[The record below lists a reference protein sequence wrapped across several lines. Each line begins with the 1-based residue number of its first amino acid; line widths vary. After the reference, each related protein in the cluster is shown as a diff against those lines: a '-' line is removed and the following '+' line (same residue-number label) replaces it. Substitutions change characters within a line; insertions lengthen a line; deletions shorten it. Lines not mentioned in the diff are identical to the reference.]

1 MQKVKEYIIV
11 VGSRAGPFRRCFSYR
26 HFKILLNICLHVW
39 ICSLYASLFNVVISQ
54 AEVILNQLK
63 ELKSKIEGSYFT
75 FQPIVLDK
83 QQATV
88 LKHSVV
94 AFTPKTITEQAKYRI
109 VDQLLRLFE
118 GQVRKVLYACLLTC
132 PWFAAVQDEVSG
144 KAKNNILFVVYVARD
159 EQFFSLATQHEKEL
173 CEVCEEVGST

>member
-1 MQKVKEYIIV
+1 M
-11 VGSRAGPFRRCFSYR
+11 F
-26 HFKILLNICLHVW
+26 L
-39 ICSLYASLFNVVISQ
+39 
-54 AEVILNQLK
+54 VILEAETILSQLK
-63 ELKSKIEGSYFT
+63 DFKSKIEGSYFT

-83 QQATV
+83 QQVTT
-88 LKHSVV
+88 LKHGVV

-109 VDQLLRLFE
+109 VDQLLGLLE
-118 GQVRKVLYACLLTC
+118 GQVRKLLYACLLTC

-173 CEVCEEVGST
+173 CEVCEEVSYFNIIRK